1 MSLFQRQ
8 KIHLLSLLPARMT
21 MERTIQV
28 LQNYK
33 RDGWALSDT
42 IDEALKHARKE
53 KTKFLLRADVKEKL
67 KEYADLLLGAHSSRK
82 GATNHAAQAGLCSD
96 VLMAGSQ
103 TCS

>member
-21 MERTIQV
+21 MEMTIQV

-67 KEYADLLLGAHSSRK
+67 KEYADLLLGAHS
-82 GATNHAAQAGLCSD
+82 
-96 VLMAGSQ
+96 
-103 TCS
+103 

>member
-1 MSLFQRQ
+1 MSLISTPEDPFAE
-8 KIHLLSLLPARMT
+8 PAPGKDDDG
-21 MERTIQV
+21 EDDPS

-67 KEYADLLLGAHSSRK
+67 KEYADLLLRAHSSRK
-82 GATNHAAQAGLCSD
+82 GATNHAAQTGLCSD